1 MADTFNLSGEVAICE
16 HVRKIHRADNAP
28 ELPMSAESQ
37 LRNLLSAKGVHP
49 EIQTRVIADATA
61 KAAPGYMDRFFPA
74 RLPAK
79 KYSFREVDNR

>member
-1 MADTFNLSGEVAICE
+1 MPKKYTVPQFEFTPMADTFNLSGEVAICE

-49 EIQTRVIADATA
+49 EIQARVIADATA
-61 KAAPGYMDRFFPA
+61 KGCQ
-74 RLPAK
+74 
-79 KYSFREVDNR
+79 